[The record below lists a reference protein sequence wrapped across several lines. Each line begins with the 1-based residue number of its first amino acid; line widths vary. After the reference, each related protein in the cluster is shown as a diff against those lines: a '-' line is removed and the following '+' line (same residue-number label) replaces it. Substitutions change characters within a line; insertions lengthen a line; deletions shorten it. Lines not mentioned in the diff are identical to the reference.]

1 MYALIRNRFWR
12 AGAVLGTLG
21 LLASLAI
28 VGGAKAQSSDDI
40 DVSATFT
47 GPASATLRLNVESVS
62 FGQWRLTGGQR
73 TAPSTNPPGVGTIH
87 AFYRIDTSAFCFFWN
102 TKDSETPV
110 AEVVADLDV
119 GGEWRVTVDRDDSGS
134 QLQGTLT
141 QIPDLD
147 VVNIV
152 DFDLCS
158 FSRSGPEG
166 AAWPTTHNGGAN
178 IQGTFRVPHQNYRLE
193 ITPET
198 PGSYT
203 AQIIYSLTFD

>member
-1 MYALIRNRFWR
+1 MHALIQNRLWR
-12 AGAVLGTLG
+12 AGTVLGALG

-28 VGGAKAQSSDDI
+28 VGGAHAQSSGDI

-62 FGQWRLTGGQR
+62 FGEWRLTGGQR
-73 TAPSTNPPGVGTIH
+73 TAPSTNPPGVGTIEP
-87 AFYRIDTSAFCFFWN
+87 YYDGLGAFCFLWD
-102 TKDSETPV
+102 TKDSSTPV

-119 GGEWRVTVDRDDSGS
+119 GGQWHVTVNRNDSGS
-134 QLQGTLT
+134 QLPGTLT
-141 QIPDLD
+141 QISDLS
-147 VVNIV
+147 VISVI

-158 FSRSGPEG
+158 ISRAGPEG
-166 AAWPTTHNGGAN
+166 ALWPVTHHGGAN

-193 ITPET
+193 IAPQM

-203 AQIIYSLTFD
+203 AQITYSLAFD